1 MGRQVK
7 LMRLPNKKDFSK
19 YSAVV
24 FTAGM
29 AVGAGLTAFIN
40 TRRGV
45 REIEDEEVNA
55 QLLGRKS

>member
-1 MGRQVK
+1 
-7 LMRLPNKKDFSK
+7 MRLPNKKDFSK

-45 REIEDEEVNA
+45 REIEDEETSA
-55 QLLGRKS
+55 